1 MSEPKGTLARTAAL
15 LVPTLTGLVASA
27 MLLVDYVRPAAV
39 FCAEDDG
46 GCAFVRGTKLASI
59 LGVPTP
65 VFGVAAFLALGLLAL
80 QRGPRAR
87 AAHAAIAAVGALG
100 AIFFLTVQA
109 AMGHWC
115 RYCVVV
121 DASLC
126 LVLVAALL
134 RLKGAWDPSEQ
145 LWPRVAGAG
154 GLAAALLVP
163 LGIGFTMKPPPPV
176 AAVAEAVPDAIQA
189 EMARTTDG
197 RITVV
202 DFADFE
208 CPFCRMS
215 HEAIAPVLE
224 SNRSRIRLVRKQVP
238 LTRIHPHALDAA
250 RAACCG
256 EALGKG
262 DAMADALFRAPVEDL
277 TTEGCEKIA
286 VSLGLQ
292 ADAFRACVIDPKTG
306 AQIDADIAT
315 FRAARGHGLPTLWID
330 GQKLEGRQSAETLQ
344 EALAGAGA
352 RKG

>member
-39 FCAEDDG
+39 FCTEEDG
-46 GCAFVRGTKLASI
+46 GCAFVRGTRLASI

-80 QRGPRAR
+80 QRGSRVR
-87 AAHAAIAAVGALG
+87 AAHAAIAAIGALG
-100 AIFFLTVQA
+100 AIFFLTLQA

-115 RYCVVV
+115 RYCVTV
-121 DASLC
+121 DVSLC
-126 LVLVAALL
+126 LVLVVALF
-134 RLKGAWDPSEQ
+134 RLKGAWDPSEKV
-145 LWPRVAGAG
+145 WPRVAGAG
-154 GLAAALLVP
+154 GIAAALLVP
-163 LGIGFTMKPPPPV
+163 LGVGFAIKPPPPV
-176 AAVAEAVPDAIQA
+176 AVVEAVPDVIQA

-197 RITVV
+197 RITIV

-224 SNRSRIRLVRKQVP
+224 SNRSRVRLVRKQVP

-262 DAMADALFRAPVEDL
+262 DAMADALFRAPVEEL
-277 TTEGCEKIA
+277 TPEGCEKIA

-292 ADAFRACVIDPKTG
+292 ADAFRACVSDPKTS

-315 FRAARGHGLPTLWID
+315 FRAARGHGLPTLWVD
-330 GQKLEGRQSAETLQ
+330 GQKLEGRQSAETVQ
-344 EALAGAGA
+344 EALTGAIA